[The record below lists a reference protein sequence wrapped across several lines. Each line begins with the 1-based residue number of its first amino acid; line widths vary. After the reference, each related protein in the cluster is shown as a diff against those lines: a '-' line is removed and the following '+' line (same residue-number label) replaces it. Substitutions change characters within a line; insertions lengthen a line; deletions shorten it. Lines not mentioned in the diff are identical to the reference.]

1 MMVEVGRGD
10 IVEAV
15 VGIGRGGGVKKAD
28 SVL

>member
-10 IVEAV
+10 IVEVV